1 MMQHIQIPTSFP
13 SESAQCDKYIHS
25 LLDIIFLYFIYFVT
39 FFFFFPNY
47 ARMLKKILKAAV
59 PSKKQFNSLLIISL
73 KHPYI

>member
-39 FFFFFPNY
+39 FFFFLT
-47 ARMLKKILKAAV
+47 M
-59 PSKKQFNSLLIISL
+59 QEC
-73 KHPYI
+73 